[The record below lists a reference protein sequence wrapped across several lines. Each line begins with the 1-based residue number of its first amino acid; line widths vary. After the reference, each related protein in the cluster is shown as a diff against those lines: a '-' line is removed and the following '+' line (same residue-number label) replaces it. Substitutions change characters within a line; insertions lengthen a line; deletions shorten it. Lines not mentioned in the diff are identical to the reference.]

1 MKPAKSLYNLT
12 EVKTRRFPWSRRTR
26 RSSAEMDYALDA
38 AHLARR
44 SADDTPF
51 DSDSFNKKSGRR
63 GSAGRSL
70 LSDIQA
76 LLAHAESQAT
86 RLAALEAKVE
96 AQLPNVADGVGRLEE
111 RLQLVSVRVDEQS
124 VLARKHG
131 AQVSDVDR
139 SLTRL
144 GAKVKEM
151 GGGGAGGPGGGRGAL
166 GGTHQDELHEDMNVV
181 DDDVGQLL
189 DENVNLDQMVERV
202 RREQLNHLRNE
213 QLGRNTRNTGSTN
226 DLLKRAGSFS
236 AGRRASKMV
245 AKGALGGAQ
254 QATSKLKSLMTMTFD
269 PDKPFRATWDVLML
283 LLVSYCVVAMPLQVA
298 FEAQLGETTRTVQL
312 YFDAFF
318 DVLFLLDVLINARTA
333 FTFEGVMVNNRSAI
347 LRRYLRTWFLL
358 DIMASVPFAWMELFA
373 PETVDGPWKLTR
385 ALRTLRVVKLM
396 RVLKLPYFTAVFENF
411 SRFNPG
417 VLRVVKLV
425 LVVLVVVHWYG
436 CLWWYIGAVLEADVD
451 SLWRP
456 PAELLAMNAS
466 DEGAFVMQYFYSTY
480 FAFSLLSG
488 FAPLA
493 VEPETLLE
501 TMFSIAGVILG
512 IILSAMVVSSATSA
526 LSNLDAAAESHR
538 RDLDAI
544 NGYLRFKRVPV
555 ELRRRINGFYNY
567 VWASMQYM
575 DQSHAIKGLP
585 PQLKL
590 QLLLAI
596 NMRQLARVPIFK
608 HCDTR
613 VILMIVPSAG
623 RRRR

>member
-1 MKPAKSLYNLT
+1 MDDDGRRDSTASAPDAAARATWTAGMKPAKSLYNLT

-51 DSDSFNKKSGRR
+51 DSDSSFNKKSGRR

-70 LSDIQA
+70 LTDIQA

-96 AQLPNVADGVGRLEE
+96 AQLPTVADGVGRLEE

-151 GGGGAGGPGGGRGAL
+151 GGGGGGGPGGGRGAL

-318 DVLFLLDVLINARTA
+318 DVLFLLDVIINARTA

-417 VLRVVKLV
+417 VLIKLKF
-425 LVVLVVVHWYG
+425 
-436 CLWWYIGAVLEADVD
+436 EEQ
-451 SLWRP
+451 P
-456 PAELLAMNAS
+456 
-466 DEGAFVMQYFYSTY
+466 T
-480 FAFSLLSG
+480 
-488 FAPLA
+488 
-493 VEPETLLE
+493 
-501 TMFSIAGVILG
+501 
-512 IILSAMVVSSATSA
+512 
-526 LSNLDAAAESHR
+526 
-538 RDLDAI
+538 
-544 NGYLRFKRVPV
+544 
-555 ELRRRINGFYNY
+555 
-567 VWASMQYM
+567 
-575 DQSHAIKGLP
+575 
-585 PQLKL
+585 
-590 QLLLAI
+590 
-596 NMRQLARVPIFK
+596 
-608 HCDTR
+608 
-613 VILMIVPSAG
+613 
-623 RRRR
+623 